1 MTIRAEDVSTESV
14 GTLLAQDLR
23 IPPYQRPYRWT
34 PDLAIRLLQDLS
46 EAAQTMDG
54 TAPGAYVLGTVILHR
69 REDGTL
75 DIVDGRQ
82 RVLTIRLILLALRE
96 SSDDDLATA
105 LSDATGNPIGAVWT
119 ELVSSLRTD
128 GMEREGLADFIRD
141 RCRVFQVVTDD
152 LDEAFRIFDSQNHRG
167 RPLLPHDL
175 LKAHHLREMT
185 GETEAKRIAVV
196 EDWERRD
203 QADLDRLFSLY
214 LFRIRRWSRGRRAD
228 TFEADDIG
236 EFTGVSGDLTSSP
249 RILARRLVHASAP
262 VLGIGMDEA
271 GLADLRR
278 ARFPIDEPVLPGSA
292 FFEAV
297 DAWTKDLQA
306 VRALAFD
313 GLPGAEAFDG
323 LVAEGLG
330 PRPSRRRYRYI
341 TELYLAALLYAVSTV
356 GEADWSRTRDRLFR
370 WAYGIRLDYERVGD
384 PTIQRHAIAEDAPFP
399 ALRDAVS
406 HRALAVIE
414 RTGRVRGRTH
424 DTELRILLEEVS
436 S

>member
-1 MTIRAEDVSTESV
+1 MEPRST
-14 GTLLAQDLR
+14 GRHLR
-23 IPPYQRPYRWT
+23 GGR
-34 PDLAIRLLQDLS
+34 
-46 EAAQTMDG
+46 
-54 TAPGAYVLGTVILHR
+54 HR
-69 REDGTL
+69 RVHRRLRRPDVLPADPSSPARPRLGPSPGDRDG
-75 DIVDGRQ
+75 
-82 RVLTIRLILLALRE
+82 
-96 SSDDDLATA
+96 
-105 LSDATGNPIGAVWT
+105 
-119 ELVSSLRTD
+119 
-128 GMEREGLADFIRD
+128 
-141 RCRVFQVVTDD
+141 
-152 LDEAFRIFDSQNHRG
+152 RG
-167 RPLLPHDL
+167 RPRRSPEGALPD
-175 LKAHHLREMT
+175 
-185 GETEAKRIAVV
+185 
-196 EDWERRD
+196 
-203 QADLDRLFSLY
+203 
-214 LFRIRRWSRGRRAD
+214 RRA
-228 TFEADDIG
+228 G
-236 EFTGVSGDLTSSP
+236 P
-249 RILARRLVHASAP
+249 
-262 VLGIGMDEA
+262 
-271 GLADLRR
+271 
-278 ARFPIDEPVLPGSA
+278 PGSA

>member
-46 EAAQTMDG
+46 EAAQTMEG

-69 REDGTL
+69 QEDGTL
-75 DIVDGRQ
+75 DIVDGQQ

-105 LSDATGNPIGAVWT
+105 LSDATGTPIGAVWT

-128 GMEREGLADFIRD
+128 GTEREGLADFIRD
-141 RCRVFQVVTDD
+141 RCRVFQVITDD

-185 GETEAKRIAVV
+185 GETEVKRIAVV

-262 VLGIGMDEA
+262 VLRIGVDEA

-297 DAWTKDLQA
+297 DAWTTDLQA
-306 VRALAFD
+306 VRVRAFD

-406 HRALAVIE
+406 HRALAAIE
-414 RTGRVRGRTH
+414 RTGQVRGRTH
-424 DTELRILLEEVS
+424 DTELRILLEEVPS
-436 S
+436 